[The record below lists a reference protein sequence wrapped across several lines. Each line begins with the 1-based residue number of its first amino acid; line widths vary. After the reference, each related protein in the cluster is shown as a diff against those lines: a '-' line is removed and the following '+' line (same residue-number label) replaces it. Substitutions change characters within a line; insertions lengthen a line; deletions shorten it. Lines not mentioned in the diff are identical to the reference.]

1 MVVNLRGRPRNTP
14 VAMPTLGVR
23 QPPPSRG
30 NGARLRASVW
40 RNLSQFEL
48 NDVRPGMQDES
59 GDIEQGPRGRGRGR
73 GGVDGTLDTDRVT
86 LNRGGASEEAAQEAH
101 SYYYY
106 CKHGTLDN

>member
-30 NGARLRASVW
+30 NGARLRASVR

-59 GDIEQGPRGRGRGR
+59 GDIEQGPRGRARGRPRGRGR

-86 LNRGGASEEAAQEAH
+86 LNRGGASGQRRGSTRGA
-101 SYYYY
+101 
-106 CKHGTLDN
+106 